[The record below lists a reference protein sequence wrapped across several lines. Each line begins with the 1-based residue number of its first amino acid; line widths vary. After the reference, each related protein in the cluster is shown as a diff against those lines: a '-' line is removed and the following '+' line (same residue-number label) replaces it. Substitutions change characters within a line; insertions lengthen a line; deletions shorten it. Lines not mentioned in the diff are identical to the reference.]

1 MASICNDDWASLGV
15 MSGHERKTLRLS
27 RLYLEASGV
36 PAFVARQGGP
46 GSVLFLDVR
55 SRAEAMFVGM
65 AANVDAQVPFVDL
78 QELMTDWD
86 AQRNAYRLEPL
97 QDFVP
102 EVGRRL
108 EAKAMSKTDVVI
120 LICRSGDRSSRAANR
135 LAEDSY
141 TRSTLWSMA
150 SKATCRP
157 RVVGPSMVGRTRAC
171 PGATAWTRPRC
182 TSRSESLNVSAGAV
196 AGNPAA
202 ARTVKPNIIHDGLKR
217 SGVCSS
223 PHSRRH
229 P

>member
-1 MASICNDDWASLGV
+1 MHPNGRSSSSFRSLAMALTMAVIGLVAVPQLGHAAPGDKLPEAKQTR
-15 MSGHERKTLRLS
+15 SG
-27 RLYLEASGV
+27 LYLEASGV

-78 QELMTDWD
+78 QVLMTDWD

-97 QDFVP
+97 QDFVS

-108 EAKAMSKTDVVI
+108 KAKAMSKTDVVI

-141 TRSTLWSMA
+141 TRVYS
-150 SKATCRP
+150 
-157 RVVGPSMVGRTRAC
+157 VVDGFEGDLSPEGR
-171 PGATAWTRPRC
+171 
-182 TSRSESLNVSAGAV
+182 
-196 AGNPAA
+196 
-202 ARTVKPNIIHDGLKR
+202 RTVNGWKNASLPWSYRLDKTKMYF
-217 SGVCSS
+217 
-223 PHSRRH
+223 PQ
-229 P
+229 